1 MGFGLGVVGFGV
13 VGWVVVVVV
22 VGAVVVVV
30 VVVGAAVDV
39 GESMVGILGWLAADA
54 PPPHA
59 AVRMAV
65 PISVAPMI
73 SLLIGMLSSPP
84 CAVAAFGLLPT
95 HGPCER
101 SEPN

>member
-1 MGFGLGVVGFGV
+1 MTFPSCNNHDLFADRSMHAPSEIEHGVPPAWAGGAAGFGVVGFGLGVVGFGV
-13 VGWVVVVVV
+13 VGVV

-39 GESMVGILGWLAADA
+39 GESIVGILGELAADA

-65 PISVAPMI
+65 P
-73 SLLIGMLSSPP
+73 
-84 CAVAAFGLLPT
+84 
-95 HGPCER
+95 
-101 SEPN
+101 